1 MAVDVSLPALGEGIS
16 RGTLIRWL
24 KKLGDRVEADEPLF
38 EVSTDK
44 IDTEVVAPTSGILI
58 EIVRHT
64 GDEIRVGAR
73 VARIGSADEWR
84 ELRAPGG
91 GPAHSVGHQ
100 SLLGSTLHQTPP
112 MFLDDLDPI
121 AETPASA
128 TARVALIAESARD
141 EALVEAAIA
150 ELDRVGVDTERHR
163 LHLRDPARIRGFAAL
178 APEQSLR
185 FVIVCGG
192 AGAHLAAVVAAETRL
207 PVIAVPRLDPD
218 GGLAGLLAA
227 AHIPGG
233 LAVVTVA
240 PGPIG
245 ARQAAVFAAR
255 VLAAL
260 DPRLA
265 RRLADDLRG
274 EGGGFSGELF

>member
-1 MAVDVSLPALGEGIS
+1 MAIDVTLPALGEGIT

-24 KKLGDRVEADEPLF
+24 KNLGDRVEADEPLF

-44 IDTEVVAPTSGILI
+44 IDAEVVAPTSGTLI
-58 EIVRHT
+58 EIIRHT

-84 ELRAPGG
+84 DLRIPG
-91 GPAHSVGHQ
+91 GPAHSVGNQ
-100 SLLGSTLHQTPP
+100 SLLGATLHQTPP

-121 AETPASA
+121 AEPPASP

-141 EALVEAAIA
+141 EALVEAALA
-150 ELDRVGVDTERHR
+150 ELDRIGVDSERHR

-178 APEQSLR
+178 APERSLR
-185 FVIVCGG
+185 LIIVCGG
-192 AGAHLAAVVAAETRL
+192 AGAHLAAVVAAESRL
-207 PVIAVPRLDPD
+207 PVIAVPRLEPD
-218 GGLAGLLAA
+218 GGLSGLLAA

-240 PGPIG
+240 PGPQG

-265 RRLADDLRG
+265 RRLADELRG